1 MATNIPMQLLS
12 QTTKAP
18 RPACAVVSLCIMS
31 LCLTFYREGASA
43 NQNEPGHQACDM
55 MCHHAENKVFSGDFL
70 AFINFLERLEVH
82 LFSAVD
88 GKNAFLGCM
97 GFLAAVPGV
106 ATGKKN
112 QLNIQL

>member
-1 MATNIPMQLLS
+1 M
-12 QTTKAP
+12 
-18 RPACAVVSLCIMS
+18 VSLCITS
-31 LCLTFYREGASA
+31 PCLTFYSEDASA
-43 NQNEPGHQACDM
+43 NQNEPRHQTCGM

-112 QLNIQL
+112 KNQFNIQL